1 MSKTD
6 DTRTRAIRPDKL
18 PSSPLFI
25 ILARNKYYSEVNF
38 PMEAFE
44 FTDTN

>member
-18 PSSPLFI
+18 APFVPAFYHLGKEQVLF
-25 ILARNKYYSEVNF
+25 RS
-38 PMEAFE
+38 
-44 FTDTN
+44 